1 MLLILEEYFKDHPI
15 KKRIVEG
22 LYRRG
27 ISVANSKFYSD
38 GIEIT
43 ISEVAKT
50 FRVNR
55 RTVYDTIR
63 LIEESPAIKT
73 VMSKLLPAADISR
86 ISPLMGDQVVTVSI
100 SPGYFSKTMSGVM
113 DVAKRYGSYVKEI
126 YGRNMIRNEVF
137 LRAIIHHTVPRKI
150 FEEMSKIEGVQKIL
164 IETSGTMDED
174 TICSKCEVKLCPSKL
189 SSELF
194 DETLAEI

>member
-27 ISVANSKFYSD
+27 ISVVDSKFYSD
-38 GIEIT
+38 GIEIA

-63 LIEESPAIKT
+63 LIEDTPSIKT

-100 SPGYFSKTMSGVM
+100 SPGYFSKTMAGVM
-113 DVAKRYGSYVKEI
+113 DVVKRYGSYVREI

-137 LRAIIHHTVPRKI
+137 LRAIFHHTVPKKI

-164 IETSGTMDED
+164 IETSETLDED
-174 TICSKCEVKLCPSKL
+174 TICSKCEVKLCPAKL

-194 DETLAEI
+194 SETPAEI

>member
-63 LIEESPAIKT
+63 MIEESPAIKT

-137 LRAIIHHTVPRKI
+137 LRAIIHHTVPKKI

-164 IETSGTMDED
+164 IETSGTLDED

>member
-1 MLLILEEYFKDHPI
+1 MILEEYFKDHPI